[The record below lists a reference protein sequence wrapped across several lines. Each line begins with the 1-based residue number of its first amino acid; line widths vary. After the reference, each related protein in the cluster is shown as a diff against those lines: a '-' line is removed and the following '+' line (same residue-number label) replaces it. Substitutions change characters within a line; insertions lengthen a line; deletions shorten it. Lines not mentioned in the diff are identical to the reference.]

1 MPFKSRAQA
10 AYFNANRKK
19 LEAQGV
25 DVDEWNKATDFSS
38 LPERSKVSGNSHWM
52 EDESKREKHA
62 GTKGSFSAAAARAGE
77 PTRQYAEENQNA
89 PGKKGR
95 KARMTLVYMGAK
107 H

>member
-25 DVDEWNKATDFSS
+25 NVDEWNKATDFSS
-38 LPERSKVSGNSHWM
+38 LPEKKSSMGWM
-52 EDESKREKHA
+52 QKESKREKRA
-62 GTKGSFSAAAARAGE
+62 GTKGVFSAAAARAGKSTQE
-77 PTRQYAEENQNA
+77 YAEEKKHA
-89 PGKKGR
+89 SGKVGR
-95 KARMTLVYMGAK
+95 RARMALAYMGAK